1 MAEAEP
7 DFFSDP
13 EVIDHPIEY
22 FNAMRAKCPV
32 AREPYQGALMVTG
45 YDEAMALLNVKDGTW
60 SASVN
65 VLGPLAVTF
74 EPHGDDISAQL
85 DAARETMPWSDH
97 LACYDGE
104 KHTTHRDIMTRLLTY
119 KRFKQNEE
127 YLYGLADTLIDRFIA
142 RGECEVMRE
151 YAHATTTY
159 AISDLLGIPE
169 EDRPVL
175 LEAIGAPPSQLDGDA
190 EMKVGTDPLVGMKPL
205 FDGYFRERLDN
216 PGSDLMS
223 ELSQAVFRDGRKLPF
238 ETMSLMA
245 RFLFGA
251 GQDTTSRLIA
261 MAMRI
266 LADDKAL
273 AGPPARRAEPHSRFP
288 RGSAALRSA
297 GEGWLPA
304 GGEEHRTRRAG
315 RARRY
320 RRHCLPDR
328 RQPRSEAFRRAG
340 EVRHRPAQR
349 ARSHGLQPRPPRLSG
364 RAAGPHGIA
373 HRDRAHPRADD
384 RHPPFGRPPRPA
396 GVTPLQFRADLQLP
410 QPCRSLHRVYAG
422 LRRNRRAIAGA

>member
-45 YDEAMALLNVKDGTW
+45 YQEAMELLNVKDGTW

-74 EPHGDDISAQL
+74 EPEGDDISAQL
-85 DAARETMPWSDH
+85 EAARPTMPWSDH

-127 YLYGLADTLIDRFIA
+127 YLYGLADKLIDKFIG

-169 EDRPVL
+169 ADRALL
-175 LEAIGAPPSQLDGDA
+175 LEQIGAPPSQLEGDA
-190 EMKVGTDPLVGMKPL
+190 EMKVGSDPLVGMKPL
-205 FDGYFRERLDN
+205 FDGYFRERLEN
-216 PGSDLMS
+216 PGTDLMT
-223 ELSQAVFRDGRKLPF
+223 ELSQVKFRDGTPIPF
-238 ETMSLMA
+238 ETMSLLA

-261 MAMRI
+261 MSIKI
-266 LADDKAL
+266 LADDKPLQSRLRANPEKIPDFLEEVLRFDPPVKVSYRLAVRKTQL
-273 AGPPARRAEPHSRFP
+273 AGQEV
-288 RGSAALRSA
+288 
-297 GEGWLPA
+297 PA
-304 GGEEHRTRRAG
+304 GTVATVSLTGSNHDP
-315 RARRY
+315 
-320 RRHCLPDR
+320 RHFENPEKFDIDR
-328 RQPRSEAFRRAG
+328 PNVRDHMAFSR
-340 EVRHRPAQR
+340 
-349 ARSHGLQPRPPRLSG
+349 
-364 RAAGPHGIA
+364 GPHGCLGAPLARMESRIA
-373 HRDRAHPRADD
+373 IERILARTSDISLSDAH
-384 RHPPFGRPPRPA
+384 HGPA
-396 GVTPLQFRADLQLP
+396 GSRKFQFEQTFSF
-410 QPCRSLHRVYAG
+410 RSLANLYVTFTSA
-422 LRRNRRAIAGA
+422 

>member
-7 DFFSDP
+7 DFFSDR

-22 FNAMRAKCPV
+22 FNAMRGKCPV
-32 AREPYQGALMVTG
+32 AKEPYQGALMVTG
-45 YDEAMALLNVKDGTW
+45 YEEAMELLNVKDGTW

-104 KHTTHRDIMTRLLTY
+104 KHTSHRDIMTRLLTY

-127 YLYGLADTLIDRFIA
+127 YLYGLADKLIDKFIA
-142 RGECEVMRE
+142 RGTCEVMRE

-205 FDGYFRERLDN
+205 FDGYFRDRLEN
-216 PGSDLMS
+216 PGSDLLT
-223 ELSQAVFRDGRKLPF
+223 ELSQAVFRDGSKLPF

-261 MAMRI
+261 MAMLILANDKPLQDRLRAEPNRIPDFLEEVLRFDPPVKVGYRLAVKNTELAGQQVPAGTVATICLTGANHDPRHFDNPEKFDIDRPNARDHMAFSRGLHACPGAPLARMESRIAIERI
-266 LADDKAL
+266 LARTRDIRL
-273 AGPPARRAEPHSRFP
+273 AEEHHGPPD
-288 RGSAALRSA
+288 
-297 GEGWLPA
+297 
-304 GGEEHRTRRAG
+304 
-315 RARRY
+315 ARRY
-320 RRHCLPDR
+320 RFEPTF
-328 RQPRSEAFRRAG
+328 SF
-340 EVRHRPAQR
+340 
-349 ARSHGLQPRPPRLSG
+349 
-364 RAAGPHGIA
+364 
-373 HRDRAHPRADD
+373 
-384 RHPPFGRPPRPA
+384 
-396 GVTPLQFRADLQLP
+396 
-410 QPCRSLHRVYAG
+410 RSLGDLYIEFTPA
-422 LRRNRRAIAGA
+422 

>member
-13 EVIDHPIEY
+13 EVIQHPIEY

-32 AREPYQGALMVTG
+32 AKEPYQGALMVTG

-65 VLGPLAVTF
+65 VLGPLAVNF
-74 EPHGDDISAQL
+74 EPHGDDISDQL
-85 DAARETMPWSDH
+85 DASRATMPWSDH
-97 LACYDGE
+97 LACYDGD

-119 KRFKQNEE
+119 KRFKQNED
-127 YLYGLADTLIDRFIA
+127 YLYGLADKLIDKFIA
-142 RGECEVMRE
+142 RGTCEVMCE

-190 EMKVGTDPLVGMKPL
+190 EMKVGTDPLIGMKPL
-205 FDGYFRERLDN
+205 FDGYFRDRLEN

-223 ELSQAVFRDGRKLPF
+223 ELSQAVFRDGRTLPF

-261 MAMRI
+261 MAILILANDKLLQDRLRAGPNRIPDFLEEVLRFDPPVKVGYRLAVKNTELAGLDVPAGTVATVCLTGANHDPRHFAEPEKFDIDRPNARDHMAFSRGLHACPGAPLARMETRIAIERI
-266 LADDKAL
+266 LARTQHIGL
-273 AGPPARRAEPHSRFP
+273 SEEHHGPPD
-288 RGSAALRSA
+288 
-297 GEGWLPA
+297 
-304 GGEEHRTRRAG
+304 
-315 RARRY
+315 ARRY
-320 RRHCLPDR
+320 KFE
-328 RQPRSEAFRRAG
+328 QTFSF
-340 EVRHRPAQR
+340 
-349 ARSHGLQPRPPRLSG
+349 
-364 RAAGPHGIA
+364 
-373 HRDRAHPRADD
+373 
-384 RHPPFGRPPRPA
+384 
-396 GVTPLQFRADLQLP
+396 
-410 QPCRSLHRVYAG
+410 RSLSDLYIEFTPA
-422 LRRNRRAIAGA
+422 